1 MTAARKIKVAI
12 ASGALFLGVSL
23 TQGVWAQDYNEQPT
37 QEELAKLGL
46 EGTELT
52 PAGAIRA
59 GNAEGTIP
67 EWKNEP
73 LKTPADFKPGT
84 YHPDPF
90 AADKVLFTITAQN
103 YKQYADKLTPG
114 QQKMFETY
122 PDYVM
127 NIYPTRRSAVFKPS
141 IYKAALENAGRARI
155 LMSETYPNLIGFT
168 GAVKSWAFPIPKNG
182 AQAILNQATRPFTPW
197 SSHVLNTTPVTS
209 GGDYQTVKLSV
220 QYHVSWAEEANTI
233 DNFDPT
239 TPGAGG
245 FYYLQTTI
253 SPAKQAGQVV
263 LARDP
268 TSYAKQFRQAW
279 SYSPGQRR
287 VKRAPQ
293 IVYDNP
299 LTSGDGLA
307 TTDEGF
313 GFNGP
318 NDRFEWKLVG
328 RKEMYVPYNAYKIWA
343 PGVQVKDMITS
354 EGRFNQDLARYE
366 LHRVW
371 VVEAT
376 LREGTRHDYG
386 RRTYY
391 YDEDTWAVM
400 LTDAYDRRNEL
411 WRLWE
416 EHGLMWYDIGMW
428 TALPAV
434 ASVRYDMSAGRM
446 LLLNID
452 KDTPPDFNFRADP
465 ESYFTPAQVRRDGVR

>member
-1 MTAARKIKVAI
+1 MIKKGGVIKGAVGIIAAGLFG
-12 ASGALFLGVSL
+12 SAL
-23 TQGVWAQDYNEQPT
+23 AQDYNELPT
-37 QEELAKLGL
+37 PEELAKLGL

-73 LKTPADFKPGT
+73 IPVPADFKPGT
-84 YHPDPF
+84 YHVDPF
-90 AADKVLFTITAQN
+90 AADQVVLKITAEN
-103 YKQYADKLTPG
+103 YKQHADKLSPG

-122 PDYVM
+122 PDYFM
-127 NIYPTRRSAVFKPS
+127 NVYPTRRSAVFKPRV
-141 IYKAALENAGRARI
+141 YQAAIENAGRARI
-155 LMSETYPNLIGFT
+155 VMSDTYPNLIGFS
-168 GAVKSWAFPIPKNG
+168 GAVGAWAFPIPKNG
-182 AQAILNQATRPFTPW
+182 PQVIINQATRVFPPW
-197 SSHVLNTTPVTS
+197 VSQVLNTTPVTS
-209 GGDYQTVKLSV
+209 SGQYETVKLV
-220 QYHVSWAEEANTI
+220 IKYHVAWADESNDIAT
-233 DNFDPT
+233 FDPT
-239 TPGAGG
+239 KPGSGG
-245 FYYLQTTI
+245 FYYNQTII

-268 TSYAKQFRQAW
+268 TSFAKSFRQAW

-307 TTDEGF
+307 TTDQGF

-318 NDRFEWKLVG
+318 NDRFEWKLIG

-343 PGVQVKDMITS
+343 PGVKVKDMITDK
-354 EGRFNQDLARYE
+354 GRFNQDLARYE

-386 RRTYY
+386 RRTFY
-391 YDEDTWAVM
+391 YDEDTWAIM
-400 LTDAYDRRNEL
+400 MSDNYDRRGEM

-416 EHGLMWYDIGMW
+416 EHGLMWYDIAVW
-428 TALPAV
+428 TAFPAV
-434 ASVRYDMSAGRM
+434 ASVQYDMTAGRM
-446 LLLNID
+446 IMLNID
-452 KDTPPDFNFRADP
+452 KDTPPDFSFRVDP
-465 ESYFTPAQVRRDGVR
+465 ESFFTPAEVRRQGTR